1 MTNKSLCLCALVVKK
16 LTLPFNCRT
25 FIIYEIIE
33 YYVFINKEQGSEIV
47 TMRKYNAI
55 IIDDER
61 YLREAMEQMLI
72 RYCPDVEVAGSA
84 VSAAEGREL
93 LNTHPVDIIFLDIS
107 MPKEDGFAFLDT
119 IPKENYAIIFVTA
132 YQEYA
137 LRALK
142 ASAIDYLVKPVN
154 LQELREAVTKAI
166 HYHEIRQGRE
176 EVKKVYQE
184 SLEALHEN
192 IHSGNRPITRITV
205 AGQFGFQLVN
215 VADIMYMEADSNYTI
230 FHLSGLNKIVASRT
244 LGDFE
249 KIINSSEFFKIH
261 KSTIINMNFL
271 KGYYS
276 YQGDFAELTDG
287 TRLSIA
293 RRKLNEFLDEVSR
306 FAKYIK

>member
-1 MTNKSLCLCALVVKK
+1 MKQYS
-16 LTLPFNCRT
+16 
-25 FIIYEIIE
+25 
-33 YYVFINKEQGSEIV
+33 
-47 TMRKYNAI
+47 AI

-61 YLREAMEQMLI
+61 YLREGLKQMLVKH
-72 RYCPDVEVAGSA
+72 CPDIVVVGSA
-84 VSAAEGREL
+84 ASAAEGREL
-93 LNTHPVDIIFLDIS
+93 LKTHPVDIIFLDIS
-107 MPKEDGFAFLDT
+107 MPKEDGFAFLGT
-119 IPKENYAIIFVTA
+119 IQKENYAIIFVTA

-142 ASAIDYLVKPVN
+142 ASAIDYLLKPIN
-154 LQELREAVTKAI
+154 LTELREAVSKAI
-166 HYHEIRQGRE
+166 QYHEFRQSRE
-176 EVKKVYQE
+176 EVKKIYRD
-184 SLEALHEN
+184 SLDVLHEN
-192 IHSGNRPITRITV
+192 IHSGNRPITKITV

-249 KIINSSEFFKIH
+249 KIINSPEFFKIH

-293 RRKLNEFLDEVSR
+293 RRKMNEFLDEVSH
-306 FAKYIK
+306 FAKYLK